1 MSFESFPKI
10 KKAQETPVQKT
21 GTEERLKLMK
31 KYHDHEGMQFVEN
44 RTEKENLE
52 NFMNYYQEH
61 KILFHDGGMNAR
73 IFELPVED
81 NSSLVVKEMRKE
93 KMSGFA
99 QNSSEMELD
108 FQDILHEDLEL
119 PVPLPVAVIEQ
130 TILDYDNKKMDKV
143 ELIIMEKIA
152 GRSIGDY
159 RRALQGTP
167 YDLPEDFDLNEFMSE
182 LEAQVE
188 LMHKNNIYHR
198 DLTPN
203 NVLISEEC
211 SPIIID
217 FGTTG
222 YSWGG
227 EDEDPYLAKNQV
239 VTLDGVR
246 SLQDSRYV
254 PDETNLITIRGALK
268 EIIKNS

>member
-1 MSFESFPKI
+1 MSFESFPKT
-10 KKAQETPVQKT
+10 KKAEVAPVQKT
-21 GTEERLKLMK
+21 GREEKLKLMK
-31 KYHDHEGMQFVEN
+31 KYHDHEGMQFTEN

-52 NFMNYYQEH
+52 NFMDYYQEH

-73 IFELPVED
+73 IFELPVDD

-108 FQDILHEDLEL
+108 IQDSLYEDLNIA
-119 PVPLPVAVIEQ
+119 VPLPVAIIEQ

-152 GRSIGDY
+152 GRSVGDY

-167 YDLPEDFDLNEFMSE
+167 YDLPEEFDLNNFMSD
-182 LEAQVE
+182 LESQVD
-188 LMHKNNIYHR
+188 LMHKKNIYHR

-203 NVLISEEC
+203 NVLIAEDG
-211 SPIIID
+211 SPVIID

-239 VTLDGVR
+239 VTINGMR
-246 SLQDSRYV
+246 TLQDSRYV

-268 EIIKNS
+268 EIIKKA